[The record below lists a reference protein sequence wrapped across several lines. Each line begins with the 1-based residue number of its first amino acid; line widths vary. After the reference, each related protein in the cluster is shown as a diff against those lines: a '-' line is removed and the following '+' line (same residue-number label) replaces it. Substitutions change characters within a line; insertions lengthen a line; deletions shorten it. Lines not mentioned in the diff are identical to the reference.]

1 MLHKETYFFIN
12 FFHKMRYNIRT
23 SSKYAERL
31 RSCNKGVTSWD
42 LRQSVPIWATG
53 PFMPLFFATCAALS
67 KATPREV
74 LRQMA
79 KLGADSLPIVS
90 MTSMCTGMVLS
101 VQTAKEFVRFGAADS
116 VGGIVAIAMARELA
130 PILAGVVV
138 AGRIGAAIA
147 AEIGTMKVTEQI
159 DALRVMA
166 TSPTQYLVAPRFLA
180 IVLMMPILVIYAN
193 LVGDIGGGFVAMNYA
208 GIGSH
213 MFIESI
219 RGFVES
225 WDLVGGLIK
234 GSVFGAII
242 AVIGCHKGL
251 NAQQGAEGVGKAT
264 TASVVL
270 SIILIFIF
278 NYFLSVM
285 LYVHGG

>member
-1 MLHKETYFFIN
+1 MQEILEGIGSFT
-12 FFHKMRYNIRT
+12 
-23 SSKYAERL
+23 L
-31 RSCNKGVTSWD
+31 RVFEQVGVIAILFGQT
-42 LRQSVPIWATG
+42 LRQLPKIQRRLTLA
-53 PFMPLFFATCAALS
+53 
-67 KATPREV
+67 
-74 LRQMA
+74 QMA
-79 KLGADSLPIVS
+79 HLGVNSLPIVS
-90 MTSMCTGMVLS
+90 LTLLFAGMVMTLQIVDILLRYGAQSTLGGVMS
-101 VQTAKEFVRFGAADS
+101 VAMGRELGPILTGVVMAGRVGAA
-116 VGGIVAIAMARELA
+116 MT
-130 PILAGVVV
+130 
-138 AGRIGAAIA
+138 

>member
-1 MLHKETYFFIN
+1 
-12 FFHKMRYNIRT
+12 
-23 SSKYAERL
+23 
-31 RSCNKGVTSWD
+31 
-42 LRQSVPIWATG
+42 
-53 PFMPLFFATCAALS
+53 
-67 KATPREV
+67 
-74 LRQMA
+74 
-79 KLGADSLPIVS
+79 
-90 MTSMCTGMVLS
+90 
-101 VQTAKEFVRFGAADS
+101 
-116 VGGIVAIAMARELA
+116 
-130 PILAGVVV
+130 
-138 AGRIGAAIA
+138 
-147 AEIGTMKVTEQI
+147 
-159 DALRVMA
+159 
-166 TSPTQYLVAPRFLA
+166 
-180 IVLMMPILVIYAN
+180 
-193 LVGDIGGGFVAMNYA
+193 AMNYA

-278 NYFLSVM
+278 NYFLSAM

>member
-1 MLHKETYFFIN
+1 MPE
-12 FFHKMRYNIRT
+12 
-23 SSKYAERL
+23 SGA
-31 RSCNKGVTSWD
+31 
-42 LRQSVPIWATG
+42 IW
-53 PFMPLFFATCAALS
+53 
-67 KATPREV
+67 
-74 LRQMA
+74 
-79 KLGADSLPIVS
+79 
-90 MTSMCTGMVLS
+90 
-101 VQTAKEFVRFGAADS
+101 
-116 VGGIVAIAMARELA
+116 
-130 PILAGVVV
+130 
-138 AGRIGAAIA
+138 
-147 AEIGTMKVTEQI
+147 
-159 DALRVMA
+159 
-166 TSPTQYLVAPRFLA
+166 
-180 IVLMMPILVIYAN
+180 
-193 LVGDIGGGFVAMNYA
+193 
-208 GIGSH
+208 
-213 MFIESI
+213 FIESI